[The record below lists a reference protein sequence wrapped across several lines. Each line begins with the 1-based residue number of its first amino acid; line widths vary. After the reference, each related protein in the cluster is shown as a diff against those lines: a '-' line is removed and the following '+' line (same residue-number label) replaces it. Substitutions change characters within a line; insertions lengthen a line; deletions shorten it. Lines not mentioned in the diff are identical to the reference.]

1 MVILGLTGSIAMG
14 KSTAA
19 AMFRR
24 LGVPVHDAD
33 RTVHALFSAG
43 GGAVRAIAKAFP
55 GVVGEQGVDREALA
69 RRVYDDRAALHRL
82 EAIIHPRVYTDQ
94 REFLARQARNR
105 RSLVVLDVPLLF
117 ETGGGRICDAV
128 CVVSAP
134 RFIQVQRLMKRP
146 GMTRRRIDAILARQ
160 MPDTDKRRRAD
171 FVIRS
176 GLGFAFMRQ
185 EVHRIVTVA
194 STWTGSRWSPSVGSC
209 RASETACEHPHGVC
223 QRRETPS

>member
-33 RTVHALFSAG
+33 RTVHALFSTG
-43 GGAVRAIAKAFP
+43 GGAVRAITKEFP
-55 GVVGEQGVDREALA
+55 DVVGEQGVDREALG
-69 RRVYDDRAALHRL
+69 RRVYDDRAALSRL
-82 EAIIHPRVYTDQ
+82 EAIIHPRVYSDQ
-94 REFLARQARNR
+94 RRFLARQARNR

-117 ETGGGRICDAV
+117 ETGGDSICDAV

-146 GMTRRRIDAILARQ
+146 GMTRQRIDAILARQ

-171 FVIRS
+171 FVIPS
-176 GLGFAFMRQ
+176 GLGFAFMMQ
-185 EVHRIVTVA
+185 DVQRIVTIA
-194 STWTGSRWSPSVGSC
+194 SKWTGSRWSPSVGSR
-209 RASETACEHPHGVC
+209 RASEATYEHQYGVC
-223 QRRETPS
+223 QRREASS